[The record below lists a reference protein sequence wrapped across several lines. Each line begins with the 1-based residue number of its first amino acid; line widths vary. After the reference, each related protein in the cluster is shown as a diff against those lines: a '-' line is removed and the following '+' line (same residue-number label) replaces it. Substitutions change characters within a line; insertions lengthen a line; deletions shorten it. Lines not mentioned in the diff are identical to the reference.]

1 MQSEYYFD
9 EHSAQHAVDFIE
21 GLCTHVKGAMA
32 GKPLILAEW
41 EKNEVIRPLFG
52 WKKKDGKRR
61 YKQAWI
67 EIPRKNNKTTL
78 SSAISLYLLFGDG
91 EAGAEIYNAAS
102 SKEQARLGFDISKQ
116 MIKQNKTLSDNS
128 DIFENSIVL
137 SGTNSF
143 LKAISA
149 EAYSKHGFN
158 AHGIIFDEIHAQPN
172 NELWDVLATSTGSR
186 KQPLMVAITTA
197 GVMKKGHIAWE
208 NHNIAM
214 GIKRGTIKDDTML
227 VVIYGADSTDDPF
240 KPETWAKCNPGLG
253 GSISLEYLQE
263 QAKKARNQPSYLN
276 TFKRL
281 HLNVWTST
289 EKQFISP
296 ANWNACNLA
305 PLTEEFFYEKKCVL
319 AFDLGATKDFT
330 ALSIATYQDG
340 IYHVMPYIFI
350 PTIKVEMRNM
360 RDQIEAWIRQG
371 WIISVPG
378 DTLDYKFVYEK
389 IKALTEKCNIAE
401 IAYDRW
407 NTSWLTNE
415 LKNDGAN
422 CILFGQGYKTMSP
435 ATKEFEKLIIEKKIN
450 HGGHPVLQWMNENMA
465 ITEDAAGNIKPDKQK
480 STEKIDGM
488 IASIMAVARLI
499 EAPKDDGESVYATR
513 GILNL

>member
-1 MQSEYYFD
+1 MSDYHFD
-9 EHSAQHAVDFIE
+9 EQAAQHAVDFIE
-21 GLCTHVKGAMA
+21 GLCTHVEGELA
-32 GKPLILAEW
+32 GQPFILEDW
-41 EKNEVIRPLFG
+41 QKEEIIRPLFG
-52 WKKKDGKRR
+52 WKRKDGSRKYR
-61 YKQAWI
+61 QAWI
-67 EIPRKNNKTTL
+67 EIPRKNGKTSL

-91 EAGAEIYNAAS
+91 EAGAQIYNAAS
-102 SKEQARLGFDISKQ
+102 SKEQARLGFNISKQ
-116 MIKQNKTLSDNS
+116 MIKQNPTLTENS
-128 DIFENSIVL
+128 EIFENSIVL

-186 KQPLMVAITTA
+186 RQPLMVAITTA

-214 GIKRGTIKDDTML
+214 GIRNGTIKDESML
-227 VVIYGADSTDDPF
+227 VVIYGAESTDDPF
-240 KPETWAKCNPGLG
+240 SPETWKKCNPCYNV
-253 GSISLEYLQE
+253 SIKKEYLAE

-296 ANWNACNLA
+296 ANWNACNLT
-305 PLTEEFFYEKKCVL
+305 PLTEEFFYGKKCVL
-319 AFDLGATKDFT
+319 AFDLGATRDFT
-330 ALSIATYQDG
+330 ALSIATFEGG

-350 PTIKVEMRNM
+350 PEKAANNRNM
-360 RDQIEAWIRQG
+360 RDQIEAWIRQKY
-371 WIISVPG
+371 IISVPG
-378 DTLDYKFVYEK
+378 DTLDYEFVYK
-389 IKALTEKCNIAE
+389 MIVHLTEKCNIAE
-401 IAYDRW
+401 VAYDRW
-407 NTSWLTNE
+407 NTSWLTTQ

-422 CILFGQGYKTMSP
+422 LFLFGQGYKTMSP
-435 ATKEFEKLIIEKKIN
+435 ATKEFEKLVIEKKLN
-450 HGGHPVLQWMNENMA
+450 HGGNPVLAWMNENMA

-488 IASIMAVARLI
+488 IASIMAVSRLI
-499 EAPKDDGESVYATR
+499 EAPKEEGGSVYETR
-513 GILNL
+513 GIINL